1 MTDQSTLEQTTPT
14 ADDLGKCVTGLV
26 NAVARGTEEQ
36 LEPWGFSAL
45 EFSLLGVCY
54 SAGTTTVTKLAEVI
68 PIDSGRI
75 SRIVN
80 RLHNRGLI
88 SRQRM
93 ASDRRVVKLQL
104 SDDGRDLVPASGP
117 TRRELQQDAANGYF
131 CRRSG
136 PVRRNLP
143 QDHREPHPPPGRA
156 SRTSPIDQGGHGWSE
171 ARRRLLGRSTRPGRR
186 RPTRCNQ
193 PVARR
198 PARSLTTYRFPSGHR
213 RPAY

>member
-104 SDDGRDLVPASGP
+104 SDDGRDLVPRLVQLVENYNKMLLTGISV
-117 TRRELQQDAANGYF
+117 E
-131 CRRSG
+131 
-136 PVRRNLP
+136 
-143 QDHREPHPPPGRA
+143 
-156 SRTSPIDQGGHGWSE
+156 DQ
-171 ARRRLLGRSTRPGRR
+171 ARF
-186 RPTRCNQ
+186 
-193 PVARR
+193 VAICHKIIENHIHHQAERVAQA
-198 PARSLTTYRFPSGHR
+198 P
-213 RPAY
+213 